1 MTTASPASSR
11 AGPNPRP
18 LGRRGGEGRTVTL
31 RAGSLAVGLREG
43 EDWTAEFSSG
53 GRLLAS
59 GPPRAV
65 AHVTGPR
72 WVGER
77 HDAGTLPLY
86 ARQGSVLPISSR
98 LDRPESDW
106 ADGLALRC
114 FALVDG
120 EEREVVVPAHDGYD
134 AVVFRVTRRGG
145 ALAARAT
152 GARGPWALEAK
163 ACAPRRRAP
172 GPGRPSRSPS
182 GSSETAARRRA
193 GSPSASPSAGPCPAR
208 GLTPT
213 RSSGTSPG
221 GRRGRR
227 ARAPSRSGAAAPRAD
242 RRAARRRSR

>member
-1 MTTASPASSR
+1 MHIGRGASRGIVPQGRRRRRHQGR
-11 AGPNPRP
+11 ARQPPRRPRP
-18 LGRRGGEGRTVTL
+18 RPRFEIAGDDGFTGVVEGGAESEAVGTEGGEGRTVTL

-65 AHVTGPR
+65 APVTGPR

-106 ADGLALRC
+106 ADGLTLRC

-152 GARGPWALEAK
+152 GARGPWALEANGL
-163 ACAPRRRAP
+163 RAEAT
-172 GPGRPSRSPS
+172 G
-182 GSSETAARRRA
+182 A
-193 GSPSASPSAGPCPAR
+193 GAGEAEPLALR
-208 GLTPT
+208 LV
-213 RSSGTSPG
+213 
-221 GRRGRR
+221 
-227 ARAPSRSGAAAPRAD
+227 
-242 RRAARRRSR
+242 